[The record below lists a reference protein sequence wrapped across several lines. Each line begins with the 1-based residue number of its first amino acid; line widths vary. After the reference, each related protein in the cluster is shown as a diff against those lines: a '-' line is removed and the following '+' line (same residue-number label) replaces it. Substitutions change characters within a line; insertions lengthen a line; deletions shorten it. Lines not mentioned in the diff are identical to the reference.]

1 MWVWGMNMNNMS
13 CPLCNKSVYS
23 DLGKGC
29 KMCGMVLEDD
39 NEFCF
44 DICESYF
51 LEIGV
56 RKGVRN

>member
-1 MWVWGMNMNNMS
+1 MNMNNMS